1 MYIYLAMAF
10 LYLVQDAKGE
20 VPIVFIPWQGTDT
33 DIEHNRFVLMKS
45 NSTMTTLVQHPCNP
59 DISMIISNFLYLSTD
74 AFHTSVQ
81 PLQIPFNVLQQS
93 YSAFVTSVAFVKDAV
108 LLVMN
113 GELLKLDLNTMSM
126 AVASGISNHVNH
138 VVTAPCCYM
147 EDTRWCRAHDS
158 IVFAFNSE
166 ITNDK
171 PMIWWSKDGGHN
183 FVMVNVTIDEDS
195 QGQSVISGVF
205 PHPLKNEATLLVQIN
220 SSTTL
225 MKNFNYLTSQ
235 FKDWSEIIPFSTRGE
250 YVPASQLNYRTES
263 FICWNEHTIYYSP
276 VAGSALRPVRFSG
289 QQNNTHINNGED
301 ILMVTP
307 GYSGYFLLLTN
318 QQRVFLGRED
328 GMTAEVTEV
337 SFILIHSY

>member
-81 PLQIPFNVLQQS
+81 PLQIPFNVLQ
-93 YSAFVTSVAFVKDAV
+93 
-108 LLVMN
+108 
-113 GELLKLDLNTMSM
+113 
-126 AVASGISNHVNH
+126 
-138 VVTAPCCYM
+138 
-147 EDTRWCRAHDS
+147 AHDS